1 MEANLA
7 PVSAPSRARI
17 PESSLVDRV
26 IVVLAMLRSTDVWAR
41 GAGRHVLL
49 GLTGQEPFARLT
61 AFGGGAYGLAFQ
73 SGQRGQR
80 EQRDK
85 WELLL
90 IDGLTAVVEHAL
102 VACTADGT

>member
-7 PVSAPSRARI
+7 PVSALARARV

-61 AFGGGAYGLAFQ
+61 ALGGVSYGLAFQ
-73 SGQRGQR
+73 SGQRG
-80 EQRDK
+80 QRDK